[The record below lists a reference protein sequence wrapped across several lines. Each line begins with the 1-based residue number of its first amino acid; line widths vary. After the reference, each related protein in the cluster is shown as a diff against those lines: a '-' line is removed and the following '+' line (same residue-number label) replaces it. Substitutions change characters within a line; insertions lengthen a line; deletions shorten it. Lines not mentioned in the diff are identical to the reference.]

1 MTRIDEDTDT
11 PWFKEP
17 ALLSYKE
24 CEPESNDIMLFYDGE
39 YKGTIE
45 VWTDRSHESRMEA
58 GTAEYIIL
66 NHTMYYIGD
75 WLTKWPST
83 WTEEMCS
90 SIWRMWAKNDM
101 IEPMKEIVNQE
112 AIADA
117 KWASP
122 PCNDYETDKN

>member
-24 CEPESNDIMLFYDGE
+24 CKPESNDIMLFYDGE

-45 VWTDRSHESRMEA
+45 VWTDRSHESRMET

-66 NHTMYYIGD
+66 NHTMYYIDD

-83 WTEEMCS
+83 WTKEMCS
-90 SIWRMWAKNDM
+90 NIWRLWSENDM
-101 IEPMKEIVNQE
+101 IEPMKEIVNQ
-112 AIADA
+112 AAMADVI
-117 KWASP
+117 WASP
-122 PCNDYETDKN
+122 PCNDYEIDKN